1 MSPPFFSDYCCF
13 RNTNFKS
20 TYLDSSIF
28 CLKSFKFKKK
38 HFLFRISAQGFLQSE
53 HLKNS
58 ENKKDLVKAWDKI
71 KLNSFYETKSSDT
84 FILYD
89 ESTSQKITEEG
100 KKNLM
105 VIQEAIKNC

>member
-1 MSPPFFSDYCCF
+1 M
-13 RNTNFKS
+13 
-20 TYLDSSIF
+20 
-28 CLKSFKFKKK
+28 
-38 HFLFRISAQGFLQSE
+38 E
-53 HLKNS
+53 NS

-89 ESTSQKITEEG
+89 ESTSQKITEEC

-105 VIQEAIKNC
+105 VIQEAVKIII